1 MRNNKPESTFQIA
14 LLLSPEEADA
24 LWSLLLCAPETDDV
38 SEEMTAHLLRRL
50 MEAQRAHREPCGV
63 ELPHEAS
70 CV

>member
-1 MRNNKPESTFQIA
+1 MQNNKPESAFQIT
-14 LLLSPEEADA
+14 LRLSPEEADA

-63 ELPHEAS
+63 ESPHEVS
-70 CV
+70 L